1 MEGGVA
7 IDNTVDYVLID
18 ADFEIEAVHGS
29 CDIADEELD
38 DRTATFPALRP
49 SDHAAVVVDMHIA
62 KP

>member
-7 IDNTVDYVLID
+7 IDNTVDYVLFD

-29 CDIADEELD
+29 CEIAGEELG
-38 DRTATFPALRP
+38 DRTATVPALWP